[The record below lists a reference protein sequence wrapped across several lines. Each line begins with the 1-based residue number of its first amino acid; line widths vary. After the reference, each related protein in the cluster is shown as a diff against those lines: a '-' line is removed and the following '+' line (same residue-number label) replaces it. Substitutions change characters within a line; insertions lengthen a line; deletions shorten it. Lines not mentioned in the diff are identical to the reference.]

1 MLGIDR
7 RAARSTWTAALVLLG
22 LALIYFIRETLFVF
36 VVALL
41 FAYLLYPLM
50 RFIDRRLAGAT
61 RAPALFLTFA
71 LVIGILGTFISLI
84 GTVVV
89 EQANA
94 LAAAAPAFLDRLRA
108 AGEAGPNPTG
118 TIWQKFFP
126 MLEGQLRQHYNEIV
140 AYAPQATLRLLS
152 ASGSLIDVVIVPIL
166 AFFILKDGREI
177 QESFLGL
184 FARRR
189 HVAEE
194 TLADIHALLLQ
205 YMRALLFLCCA
216 TFISFSIV
224 LSALRVPYSIL
235 LAAIAFLLEF
245 IPLVGPL
252 AAALIILG
260 VSIASGFG
268 HVLWLAIYLGAYRL
282 FQDYVLSPHLM
293 SKGVELHPLLVIF
306 GVFAGGEI
314 GGVAGIFLSIPA
326 LALLRLLYHH
336 LRKARSLQWA
346 ATSSPDGSSL

>member
-1 MLGIDR
+1 VLGLDKQT
-7 RAARSTWTAALVLLG
+7 ARQTWTAALVLLG
-22 LALIYFIRETLFVF
+22 IALVYFVRQTLFVF
-36 VVALL
+36 VIALL

-50 RFIDRRLAGAT
+50 NFIDRRLSGST
-61 RAPALFLTFA
+61 RTPALFITFA
-71 LVIGILGTFISLI
+71 LVILILGTFISFI
-84 GTVVV
+84 GTVVA

-94 LAAAAPAFLDRLRA
+94 LAASAPGFLDRLRA
-108 AGEAGPNPTG
+108 AADAGPDPNG
-118 TIWQKFFP
+118 TVWQKFFQ
-126 MLEGQLRQHYNEIV
+126 MLESQLRQHYNELV
-140 AYAPQATLRLLS
+140 SFAPQATLRLLS

-184 FARRR
+184 FDRRR
-189 HVAEE
+189 HMAEE
-194 TLADIHALLLQ
+194 TLADVHELLLQ

-224 LSALRVPYSIL
+224 LSALRVPYAIL

-252 AAALIILG
+252 AAALIIVG
-260 VSIASGFG
+260 VSVASGFD
-268 HVLWLAIYLGAYRL
+268 HVLWLVIYLGVYRL

-314 GGVAGIFLSIPA
+314 GGVAGIFLSIPV
-326 LALLRLLYHH
+326 LALLRLLFHRF
-336 LRKARSLQWA
+336 RKAQSLQWG
-346 ATSSPDGSSL
+346 ATSEPEKSSS